1 MTTEKESGEFAEIW
15 DVKWSIE
22 NVWKRRKAPDW
33 SRASRDNR
41 SRRNAGLSYD
51 RHMQYF
57 DQHLSKTR
65 IRSKDYWFLIKFP
78 LEKRNCIFCT
88 ISSFIAC
95 GIRGFFYCIEVL
107 RKSPN
112 GRESIKY
119 LWNMTTIKNISHF
132 LPSQCLEKKYQ
143 FQDVYQ
149 YPCIFFL
156 IFLSLPY

>member
-132 LPSQCLEKKYQ
+132 LPSQCLEKNINSKM
-143 FQDVYQ
+143 FINILV
-149 YPCIFFL
+149 FF
-156 IFLSLPY
+156 F